1 MKFAGGGLRLKIKM
15 SNRNKRSQCTICKG
29 WMRSDHLE
37 RHMKTHQDILD
48 LPDDQLEE
56 ELRSRHEDELAK
68 EVKRQRVVNTEKK
81 KCMFC
86 PREYLQ
92 QQHCNHHMR
101 FKHGYQKEPP
111 EGNNIEC
118 RYCSRK
124 YKNQKDCERHMKEN
138 HNYDAATLR
147 KKEREAVKKRK
158 SDEDNLLKESKR
170 NAKEVAKKRKLDE
183 DNLLKESKR
192 NAKEA
197 AKKRKEE
204 VKAEKK
210 RRSSGSGVVPF
221 DFDKVILAGAIYCG
235 KCNKIFTSKEER
247 DKHEERHDDPKNFMC
262 RICNKTFK
270 KMDNKCFHETKCGN
284 ALNDNPRNYTE
295 DDDENDEDAF
305 SLVQSALRG
314 SSKVYRLKF
323 ARGIRNLD
331 QRLQIAMDEASDQLF
346 TIQRSNLNVKYY
358 ISLHCTFY
366 KAAEPDTVTDP
377 PVVLNSG
384 PMILLPSSIIKD
396 QMLIIAQ
403 NIQQAITDYERNG
416 SGWNLLHLNSIDLN
430 AIRYNPL
437 SAY

>member
-1 MKFAGGGLRLKIKM
+1 M
-15 SNRNKRSQCTICKG
+15 
-29 WMRSDHLE
+29 
-37 RHMKTHQDILD
+37 
-48 LPDDQLEE
+48 
-56 ELRSRHEDELAK
+56 
-68 EVKRQRVVNTEKK
+68 NTEKK

-124 YKNQKDCERHMKEN
+124 YKNQLDCERHMKEN

-147 KKEREAVKKRK
+147 KKERKAVKKRK
-158 SDEDNLLKESKR
+158 S
-170 NAKEVAKKRKLDE
+170 DE

-295 DDDENDEDAF
+295 DDDENDEDGF

-403 NIQQAITDYERNG
+403 NIQQAIADYEQNG

-437 SAY
+437 RA

>member
-1 MKFAGGGLRLKIKM
+1 MKFAGEGLRLKIKM

-124 YKNQKDCERHMKEN
+124 YKNQLDCERHMKEN

-147 KKEREAVKKRK
+147 KKERKAVKKRK
-158 SDEDNLLKESKR
+158 S
-170 NAKEVAKKRKLDE
+170 DE

-305 SLVQSALRG
+305 SLIQSALRG

-396 QMLIIAQ
+396 QIQIITQ
-403 NIQQAITDYERNG
+403 NIQQAIADYERNG

-430 AIRYNPL
+430 TIRYNPL
-437 SAY
+437 RAN